1 LEKERSSWDKSA
13 SDYEQMKMP
22 LELHSQMIEK
32 LMEQIFWQR
41 LFKYAK
47 GFAIELGCGTG
58 KNSLLLT
65 NLNVRPLLFD
75 FSSETVR
82 KSKEMFEAANKEAA
96 FVVGDMRYLPFKD
109 ACFDFAHSDSTLEHL
124 PEPKKATQEI
134 QRVILEGAHVFV
146 TVPNKLRLDG
156 VELWKKIARPNYTQ
170 NTYSP
175 KGLKSLF
182 NETHMHVEDLIG
194 FDILSPL
201 WSLLIRRIQRVMKIP
216 NPRYQKLLTASI
228 VREEGGKDFFEQ
240 IVLDWLSKKGTLQR
254 TLQKFINSKHNTLL
268 SINLAI
274 TLRK

>member
-1 LEKERSSWDKSA
+1 LEKERSSWDRNA
-13 SDYEQMKMP
+13 SNYEQMKMP
-22 LELHSQMIEK
+22 IELHGQMIEK

-41 LFKYAK
+41 LFKYAN
-47 GFAIELGCGTG
+47 GLAIELGCGTG

-82 KSKEMFEAANKEAA
+82 RSKELFEAANKEAY

-124 PEPKKATQEI
+124 LEPKKATQEI
-134 QRVILEGAHVFV
+134 QRVIVEGAHVFV

-182 NETHMHVEDLIG
+182 DETHMQIEDLIG
-194 FDILSPL
+194 YDILSPL
-201 WSLLIRRIQRVMKIP
+201 WSLLIRRMQKVMKIP
-216 NPRYQKLLTASI
+216 NPRNQKLFTASI

-240 IVLDWLSKKGTLQR
+240 IVLEWLSKNGLLQR
-254 TLQKFINSKHNTLL
+254 TIQKIINSRHNILL
-268 SINLAI
+268 SINLGI
-274 TLRK
+274 TLKK